1 MYPYFTNLSLDNIL
15 RLEEWTVNKTVHAT
29 LLVQRCDLR
38 SSLNGGVM
46 INNIR
51 FQS

>member
-29 LLVQRCDLR
+29 LLVNVVTSEAL
-38 SSLNGGVM
+38 SM
-46 INNIR
+46 EE
-51 FQS
+51 